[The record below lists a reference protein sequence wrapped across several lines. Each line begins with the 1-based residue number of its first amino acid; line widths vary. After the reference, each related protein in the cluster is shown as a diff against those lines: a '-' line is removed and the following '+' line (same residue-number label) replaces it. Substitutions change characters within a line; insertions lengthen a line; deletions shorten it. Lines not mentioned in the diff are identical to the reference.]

1 MKPMRIL
8 HVTPY
13 APAAWA
19 YGGIPRVVA
28 ALAAE
33 QARRGHGVTI
43 CATDAA
49 TAERRL
55 KTADGNVSRFRP
67 HPAAT
72 ITGGV
77 ELRVFPNLSNRVSY
91 HLQGFLPIGMSRYL
105 AAHAHE
111 FDVAHLHAY
120 RNLPS
125 VIAARHL
132 RRAGVPYVLQPNGT
146 APLLERRLALKR
158 IFDRTIGRGVMEHAT
173 LLVAVSEAERRQLQR
188 LGVPRGKV
196 RVVGNPVEC
205 GRPRPAARGP
215 QPTVAFLGKLT
226 PRKNVD
232 LLIRAFGR
240 LDRGDARL
248 VIAGNDMGSGD
259 AARAL
264 VRELGLDAR
273 VNFTGL
279 LAGDERLQLLA
290 SATVVAY
297 PSADEIFGLV
307 PLESILNGTPVVVSD
322 DSGCGEI
329 INRVGGGLVTPV
341 GDVDALAAALA
352 RVIDHQDRWR
362 TEASR
367 AADGIRETYSPVTI
381 VDRLDEVYRDVTG
394 AHSQVTSETEGV
406 SFVVPVR
413 NGARW
418 IRSTL
423 EAIWAESIP
432 MGESAHASRPFEV
445 IVVDDGSEDASI
457 DIARQAANGRP
468 LRIIAGPGRGASAAL
483 NTGFRA
489 ARYPIVC
496 QVDQDV
502 TIRRGWTTRLVAA
515 LADPRVA
522 AAQGRY
528 VLDRSA
534 RVGAR
539 VMAIDLEQRYD
550 ALSAA
555 SKNDALSATFTKDA
569 FGGAATDHVCTGNT
583 AYRAEAV
590 HAAGLFDESLGYG
603 NDNDLSYRLRA
614 AGCKL
619 AFVREA
625 TSVHHWRDSF
635 PTYLRQQYGFGYGR
649 LDVVA
654 KHPSRVGGDAVSG
667 TTMMLHPV
675 GLAIGIGL
683 LAIAGVLTLTGGP
696 AIAFAVAAA
705 TIIGGLT
712 LERAIAG
719 VLAWRQFGDASALLF
734 PVWHLARDAA
744 WVAAMVAWTSRRAL
758 FLDPRPSHSMRARD
772 AHPTREAGDPRIEL
786 AVDPPAP
793 TRVIGIIPAHNER
806 AVLPSVLGEIQAHHP
821 NLDLL
826 VVDDGST
833 DGTSWLL
840 DELGARYVRLP
851 ERMGVG
857 TAMRTGLAFAVRLGY
872 DAAVRLDGD
881 GQHRPEDIDV
891 LLSPIAGG
899 RADVVLGTRFAT
911 EMDSDRPVA
920 RAIQRLLAACMSA
933 ATRSAVTDPTSGY
946 CAIGPRAIRLLAEHH
961 PTGYPEPEL
970 RLFLSRN
977 GLTTVEVP
985 VHSRARLAG
994 RSSLTPLRLAGAAA
1008 RVVLA
1013 LLTVPF
1019 RRAVVVP
1026 RRD

>member
-1 MKPMRIL
+1 MKPRRIL

-33 QARRGHGVTI
+33 QARRGHAVTI
-43 CATDAA
+43 CTTDAA
-49 TAERRL
+49 TADRRL
-55 KTADGNVSRFRP
+55 ETADGTVSRFRP
-67 HPAAT
+67 HPAT
-72 ITGGV
+72 RTDDGV
-77 ELRVFPNLSNRVSY
+77 TLRVFPNLSNRVSY
-91 HLQGFLPIGMSRYL
+91 HLQGFFPIGLSRYL

-120 RNLPS
+120 RNLPG

-132 RRAGVPYVLQPNGT
+132 RRAGVPYILQPHGT
-146 APLLERRLALKR
+146 APLIERRLALKR
-158 IFDRTIGRGVMEHAT
+158 TFDFVTGARVLKGAARI
-173 LLVAVSEAERRQLQR
+173 VAVSEAERRDLLR
-188 LGVPRGKV
+188 LGVAGLKI
-196 RVVGNPVEC
+196 RVVGNPVAC
-205 GRPRPAARGP
+205 GDGLQAAGGGRAPAAGAPQPAATAPPPAARRP
-215 QPTVAFLGKLT
+215 QPVIVFLGKLT

-232 LLIRAFGR
+232 ILIRAFAR
-240 LDRGDARL
+240 LEHPDATL
-248 VIAGNDMGSGD
+248 VIAGNDMGSGET
-259 AARAL
+259 ARRL
-264 VRELGLDAR
+264 VRELGLDPR
-273 VNFTGL
+273 VRFTGL
-279 LAGDERLQLLA
+279 LEGDARLHALA
-290 SATVVAY
+290 DATVVAY
-297 PSADEIFGLV
+297 PSTDEIFGLV
-307 PLESILNGTPVVVSD
+307 PLESILAGTPVVVSD

-329 INRVGGGLVTPV
+329 INRVGGGLVTPA
-341 GDVDALAAALA
+341 GDVDALAVALA
-352 RVIDHQDRWR
+352 RVIDQAPRWR
-362 TEASR
+362 DEAAR
-367 AADGIRETYSPVTI
+367 AADRVRASYSPRVI
-381 VDRLDEVYRDVTG
+381 VDRLDEVYRDVAG
-394 AHSQVTSETEGV
+394 ESSRVSGDGVGV
-406 SFVVPVR
+406 SFVIPVR

-418 IRSTL
+418 VRSTL
-423 EAIWAESIP
+423 EAIWADQ
-432 MGESAHASRPFEV
+432 GSRPFEV
-445 IVVDDGSEDASI
+445 IVVDDGSEDSSV
-457 DIARQAANGRP
+457 DIARAAANGRP

-483 NTGFRA
+483 NAGFRA

-502 TIRRGWTTRLVAA
+502 TIRRGWTERLVGA
-515 LADPRVA
+515 LDDPRVA

-550 ALSAA
+550 ALG
-555 SKNDALSATFTKDA
+555 T
-569 FGGAATDHVCTGNT
+569 ATDHVCTGNT

-614 AGCKL
+614 AGFRL
-619 AFVREA
+619 AFVRDA

-654 KHPSRVGGDAVSG
+654 KHPSRAGGDSVSG
-667 TTMMLHPV
+667 TAMMLHPV
-675 GLAIGIGL
+675 GLALGL
-683 LAIAGVLTLTGGP
+683 ALLLAAAALAISGGPAVAFAIAGT
-696 AIAFAVAAA
+696 
-705 TIIGGLT
+705 TIISGLA

-719 VLAWRQFGDASALLF
+719 LLAWHRFGEASSLLF
-734 PVWHLARDAA
+734 PLWHLARDAA
-744 WVAAMVAWTSRRAL
+744 WVAAMVAWTTRRAL
-758 FLDPRPSHSMRARD
+758 FLAPEPAHSMRARD
-772 AHPTREAGDPRIEL
+772 AQAKDSGGDPRVEL
-786 AVDPPAP
+786 ATDPPPP

-806 AVLPSVLGEIQAHHP
+806 AVLPSVLGEIQSHHP
-821 NLDLL
+821 ALDLL

-857 TAMRTGLAFAVRLGY
+857 TAMRTGLGFAVRLGY

-881 GQHRPEDIDV
+881 GQHRPADIDV
-891 LLSPIAGG
+891 LLSPILGG
-899 RADVVLGTRFAT
+899 RADVVLGTRYAT
-911 EMDSDRPVA
+911 TDGSDRPVA
-920 RAIQRLLAACMSA
+920 RAVQRLLAAWMSA
-933 ATRSAVTDPTSGY
+933 ATGSTVTDPTSGY

-961 PTGYPEPEL
+961 PTGYAEPEL

-977 GLTTVEVP
+977 GLTTMEVP
-985 VHSRARLAG
+985 VGSRARLAG
-994 RSSLTPLRLAGAAA
+994 RSSLTPVRLAGAAA

-1019 RRAVVVP
+1019 RRAVVMS